1 MGCFCLEEIKEPKI
15 PVDASIFNKK
25 ELIKD
30 GLDVYE
36 YENLCEIFFKSDIFI
51 CPLCNEIF
59 PEAEKQKIVSLKR
72 KDVNSFLSLFYPIR
86 ESISE
91 INRILNEYDKMVEE
105 EEYLKLYIINI
116 NVLKQIKKFICI
128 YILEA
133 KQLALDDILV
143 KIQV

>member
-1 MGCFCLEEIKEPKI
+1 MLLFRRNKRTKNTRQ
-15 PVDASIFNKK
+15 ASIFNKK

-105 EEYLKLYIINI
+105 
-116 NVLKQIKKFICI
+116 
-128 YILEA
+128 
-133 KQLALDDILV
+133 
-143 KIQV
+143 